1 MSLPSLMF
9 VSIASK
15 VGGGVVNL
23 GDGREEEGGIGRRL
37 YPGRLL
43 SRRWDDGER
52 WWPSVAAA
60 HAAQLS
66 PS

>member
-1 MSLPSLMF
+1 MFLPSLMF

-23 GDGREEEGGIGRRL
+23 GDGRGGEGIGRRL